1 MDERLFRR
9 VLLPVASEKDA
20 ATTCQRLFE
29 QTDDIG
35 TVIATHVIEKA
46 GGGIDKASVE
56 QREEYAEAIFEVVD
70 EHCRGTAVEVE
81 HRIRYGT
88 DVTETILDGAEEED
102 ASVIVFTPRES
113 SRWLNLLTGDVA
125 YSLVTETDRPVLV
138 LPS

>member
-1 MDERLFRR
+1 MAEQLFTR
-9 VLLPVASEKDA
+9 VLLPVASEEDA

-29 QTDDIG
+29 RADDIG

-56 QREEYAEAIFEVVD
+56 QREENAEAIFEVVN
-70 EHCRGTAVEVE
+70 EHCRGTGIDVE
-81 HRIRYGT
+81 HRILYGT
-88 DVTETILDGAEEED
+88 DITETILDGAREEN
-102 ASVIVFTPRES
+102 ASVIVFVPRES
-113 SRWLNLLTGDVA
+113 SRWVNLLTGDVA